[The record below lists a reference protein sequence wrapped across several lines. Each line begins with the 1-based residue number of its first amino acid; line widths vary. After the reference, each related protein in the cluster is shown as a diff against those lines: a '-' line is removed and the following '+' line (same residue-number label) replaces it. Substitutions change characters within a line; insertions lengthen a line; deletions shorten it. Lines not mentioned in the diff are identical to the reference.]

1 MTSKIQQGLNNFR
14 HTLFYFKLYSANNNG
29 LKISCSK
36 GVCGVSAATAPAT
49 AVSSIRLLVA
59 EGVLDLL
66 LDADLVNVSVLPV
79 GFPVD
84 GCRRL
89 VITSRY
95 GNSLEP

>member
-1 MTSKIQQGLNNFR
+1 MT
-14 HTLFYFKLYSANNNG
+14 TLFYFKLYSANNYG
-29 LKISCSK
+29 LKNSCSK

-49 AVSSIRLLVA
+49 SVSSIRLLVA

-79 GFPVD
+79 GFPVN

-89 VITSRY
+89 VITSRS
-95 GNSLEP
+95 GTASNRN